1 MITAETM
8 RERLGLDPGD
18 GGQDTLIES
27 LIRQAREYG
36 RTYCR
41 LRPEEDVP
49 DFLLARMVAED
60 YNRLGGSGLSS
71 RTVSGAAE
79 HYSGSYSGDVTAI
92 LRSYRHPPRP
102 GRKCGC

>member
-1 MITAETM
+1 MMTANRM
-8 RERLGLDPGD
+8 REQLGLDPGD
-18 GGQDTLIES
+18 DGQDVLIET

-36 RTYCR
+36 RSYCR

-60 YNRLGGSGLSS
+60 YNRLAGRRLSS
-71 RTVSGAAE
+71 RTVSGSTE
-79 HYSGSYSGDVTAI
+79 HYSGSYSEDVTAI
-92 LRSYRHPPRP
+92 LRSYRHFPCP

>member
-1 MITAETM
+1 MITAEQM
-8 RERLGLDPGD
+8 REQLGLDPD
-18 GGQDTLIES
+18 DAGQDELLET

-49 DFLLARMVAED
+49 EFLLSRMVAED

-71 RTVSGAAE
+71 RTVSGASE
-79 HYSGSYSGDVTAI
+79 HYLAGYSDDVTAI
-92 LRSYRHPPRP
+92 LRSLRHFPDP
-102 GRKCGC
+102 GRRCGC